1 MTSGGEDD
9 ASSGSDSEPSVD
21 NLEEEEMAQVV
32 PIKVKEPV
40 KKIPVKPTLP
50 PPISMKKQTTLI
62 AQKQKKPQ
70 SPQDK
75 TMLDG

>member
-9 ASSGSDSEPSVD
+9 GSSGSDSEPSVD

-32 PIKVKEPV
+32 PIKVKDAV
-40 KKIPVKPTLP
+40 KKLPVKPNPPP

-70 SPQDK
+70 SP
-75 TMLDG
+75 